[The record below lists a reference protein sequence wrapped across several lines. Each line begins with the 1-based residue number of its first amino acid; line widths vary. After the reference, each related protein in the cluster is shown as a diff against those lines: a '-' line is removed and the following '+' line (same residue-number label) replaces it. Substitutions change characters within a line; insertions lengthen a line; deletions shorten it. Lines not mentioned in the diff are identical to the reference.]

1 MTRIYTYIHIY
12 IQCIIIYIY
21 NMYIWYGCTATCKP
35 LLVLAEHFARSTL
48 WGFCWWGH
56 DCLLVLVPCLH
67 AMMHE
72 GTKGRKGGVY
82 IVKVD
87 HISPTIMINHG
98 DVHQRRFSPLISIGF
113 RIWPTGV
120 FLYACLTLECYVRRG
135 FFDDDLHFFVC
146 EAGVLTCW
154 WILLTKLGCSSH

>member
-1 MTRIYTYIHIY
+1 
-12 IQCIIIYIY
+12 
-21 NMYIWYGCTATCKP
+21 MYIWYGCTATCKP
-35 LLVLAEHFARSTL
+35 LFWYSPSISQDPPYGDFAGEATIAFWCWCLVCTP
-48 WGFCWWGH
+48 WC
-56 DCLLVLVPCLH
+56 
-67 AMMHE
+67 M
-72 GTKGRKGGVY
+72 KGRRDAREVY